1 MSENKSYVFRIQGKN
16 QIGDLSNAI
25 SHWGASNQ
33 YNDKQINAILS
44 SNPHSFKQPTSIP
57 SPFARFFLAKTAF
70 EEVAKNKDKALMSYQ
85 KIVSDCLDVAEL
97 FIFYPKWAN
106 IIEIIEWRPKEQLEI
121 LKAKSP
127 KLHKTFDLFFKNDK
141 ELLNFNPEHSI
152 YIIQKKSG
160 EVLGSTSP
168 ATVFLSPPYSEKSR
182 FKDLKLG
189 NDRILFDEKIC
200 HINERSQDF
209 IKILYVLIQKQW
221 HELPLEPFKKYLEKY
236 FDDLDKSLREE
247 IREEINNLTWDEFK
261 NNVKPHAI
269 VKVHGE
275 TIYYYEQISPENWTE
290 KDVFEDKLLRIDSI
304 DSRNTKNFEL
314 GTEKRNR
321 NSLYLLPIKDKI
333 LCDLKKLDNYENN
346 YRIEFDVRNRICEVT
361 FSYTYNKKPYQLKK
375 TYTYSSDVIK
385 FDYLNLA
392 IFPLVKFSEKEKAI
406 YRIGLLTGFDDS
418 SHFQLTFHTWN
429 QTSIESK
436 SVCRNHTSEDNEKLT
451 TYIIEKN
458 NFDYIK
464 LQYKHYQGIIIPK
477 FKEIT
482 PHKSFNFAIDLG
494 TSNTHIEYSI
504 GNEKNTRSFDI
515 NSGEEQVSILHSY
528 EDPKYLRYFEES
540 YIPLT
545 TGEDNFFTFPMIT
558 ALSYGE
564 NVSWENEN
572 AYFFGEASF
581 EEHFGKKENMPY
593 SESITNLKWSDK
605 PENNFQLK
613 IYIQSLLYLIR
624 NKVLLNNG
632 DLDKTQ
638 ITWFY
643 PTSMERRRYE
653 LYENLWKTCFKE
665 LISDDLK
672 IKGLPES
679 IAPFEYYIK
688 DGDTTDLITIDI
700 GGGTTDVVFAHNQ
713 KVDYITSF
721 RFASNVIYG
730 DAFAE
735 NQRRRNGLIESFYD
749 YLDNQSELKNFLE
762 KENILRDLSELK
774 KEKKSSQDLALI
786 FYELSKNK
794 KVKEANLETA
804 LSFSEFIKK
813 QHEFRILFILFYAAI
828 IYHIAQIMKS
838 KQLKPP
844 HKIVFTGNG
853 SLNIDYISTD
863 EKIIADFTQKIFTIV
878 YEDDKIFKQ
887 NISIVINKKNPKEAT
902 CKGGLLCEK
911 SSDYDYDKIRG
922 KIITLHS
929 DGSNRV
935 FSRTDNTPENKNSAI
950 NEEYR
955 QKTVQE
961 NLKFLTIFFDE
972 IIPFFAQKG
981 YNIETDCNVQDIKE
995 ICFSKLDNYAQVGF
1009 QRKLKEIQKE
1019 KDSILSETLFFYPLI
1034 GLMKEISI
1042 SIYESKKDKSL

>member
-1 MSENKSYVFRIQGKN
+1 MNENKSYVFRIQDKN
-16 QIGDLSNAI
+16 QIVGLKESI
-25 SHWGASNQ
+25 SHWGESNQ

-70 EEVAKNKDKALMSYQ
+70 EEVADKKDKALMSYQ

-97 FIFYPKWAN
+97 FIFYPKWEN
-106 IIEIIEWRPKEQLEI
+106 IIKIIEWSPKEQLEI

-189 NDRILFDEKIC
+189 NNRILFDEKIC

-209 IKILYVLIQKQW
+209 IKILYVLKSNK
-221 HELPLEPFKKYLEKY
+221 ERLKLPHNPLWEYLDRYSK
-236 FDDLDKSLREE
+236 DLDESL
-247 IREEINNLTWDEFK
+247 REEINNLTWDEFI
-261 NNVKPHAI
+261 NNVKPHNDA
-269 VKVHGE
+269 KVHGE

-290 KDVFEDKLLRIDSI
+290 KDVFEDYLLRIDSI
-304 DSRNTKNFEL
+304 SRNTKNFEL

-333 LCDLKKLDNYENN
+333 LCDLKKLDIKYG
-346 YRIEFDVRNRICEVT
+346 IEFDGGEYTCEVT
-361 FSYTYNKKPYQLKK
+361 FSYTYNKKDYHLKK
-375 TYTYSSDVIK
+375 TYRSDVIK
-385 FDYLNLA
+385 SFHYLNLA
-392 IFPLVKFSEKEKAI
+392 IFPLVKFSNKERAK
-406 YRIGLLTGFDDS
+406 YRIGLLTEFNDS
-418 SHFQLTFHTWN
+418 SNFQLTFHTWN

-436 SVCRNHTSEDNEKLT
+436 SVCRNHTSEDNPKLT
-451 TYIIEKN
+451 TYIIENN

-464 LQYKHYQGIIIPK
+464 LHYKDYKGIIIPK
-477 FKEIT
+477 FKNIT
-482 PHKSFNFAIDLG
+482 PNKSFNFAIDLG

-528 EDPKYLRYFEES
+528 EFTEHLSYFEES

-558 ALSYGE
+558 ALSCGE
-564 NVSWENEN
+564 NVSWES

-581 EEHFGKKENMPY
+581 EEHFGKKENKPY
-593 SESITNLKWSDK
+593 SRSITNLKWSDED
-605 PENNFQLK
+605 ENTHQLK

-653 LYENLWKTCFKE
+653 LYENLWKTCFEK

-672 IKGLPES
+672 KLKVLPES

-700 GGGTTDVVFAHNQ
+700 GGGTTDVVFAHNL

-730 DAFAE
+730 DAFSE
-735 NQRRRNGLIESFYD
+735 NQSRNGLIESFYD
-749 YLDNQSELKNFLE
+749 YLDNKSEHKDLLKP
-762 KENILRDLSELK
+762 ILGDLSEL

-794 KVKEANLETA
+794 KVKEANLESA

-902 CKGGLLCEK
+902 CKGGLLCEE
-911 SSDYDYDKIRG
+911 SSDYDFGKIFG

-961 NLKFLTIFFDE
+961 NKKFLDIFFDK